1 MKNEINKILKNQS
14 NKQRNQ
20 TQLIYKI
27 NRDSHE
33 LKTLVELRLTIYDK
47 FKKAESE
54 SKETLK
60 QLARQKP

>member
-1 MKNEINKILKNQS
+1 MKNEINKIIKNQS